1 MSEFKEM
8 IKEAFLGEE
17 PYDPSPGRA
26 VIEEAIRK
34 FERRDRTLRFLM
46 WFVIAFWV
54 AMGIWAAW
62 SFWRADSETSTKM
75 LLLYTA
81 AFLFAAQAVGW
92 AKMFL
97 FSIQKDL
104 SVLKELKRVPLT
116 LLEGR

>member
-1 MSEFKEM
+1 MNEFKEM

-26 VIEEAIRK
+26 AIEESIHK
-34 FERRDRTLRFLM
+34 FERRDRTMRFLM
-46 WFVIAFWV
+46 WFVVAFW
-54 AMGIWAAW
+54 GLIGTWAAW
-62 SFWRADSETSTKM
+62 SFWHADSATSTKM

-81 AFLFAAQAVGW
+81 AFLFAAQAIGW

-104 SVLKELKRVPLT
+104 SVLKELKRVQLT
-116 LLEGR
+116 LLDGR